1 MGVFLITVTALDII
15 LLIGVASMQPRPG
28 LVSSFE
34 LGRRA
39 KQMSRDAK
47 AALRREKH
55 LPDIIALLRSVVAIL
70 LVVATVLLIVSLGW
84 AWGVVTALLL
94 ALLYGSIARVKF
106 IHRLSHRLYQKL
118 EPRLVNLSE
127 KSPGFFRFIR
137 GADAIDTDA
146 HHRFDSREE
155 LQRLIEQAEDVL
167 TRDERTLITHALA
180 FPERQV
186 KSIMTPR
193 RDIKTIKKSEFLG
206 PLVLSELHEL
216 GHSRLPVIAGS
227 LDHVVGILHLQ
238 DLLSLDI
245 KQSVTAEKAMEAKVH
260 YIYEEDSLERALAT
274 FVKTHH
280 HLLIVINDARETVG
294 LITLHDVISA
304 LLGRRISEEDADD

>member
-1 MGVFLITVTALDII
+1 
-15 LLIGVASMQPRPG
+15 MQPRPS

-39 KQMSRDAK
+39 KQMSREAK
-47 AALRREKH
+47 VALRREKH
-55 LPDIIALLRSVVAIL
+55 LPDILALLRIFVAVL
-70 LVVATVLLIVSLGW
+70 LVVATILLIVALGW
-84 AWGVVTALLL
+84 AWGVVTGLLV
-94 ALLYGSIARVKF
+94 AVLYGSIARLKF
-106 IHRLSHRLYQKL
+106 VQRLFQGLYEKL
-118 EPRLVNLSE
+118 EPRLLNLAE

-137 GADAIDTDA
+137 GVEAFDTDA

-155 LQRLIEQAEDVL
+155 LQRLIEKADDVL
-167 TRDERTLITHALA
+167 TRDERTLIVHALD

-193 RDIKTIKKSEFLG
+193 KAIKTIKKSEFLG

-216 GHSRLPVIAGS
+216 GHSRLPVIAGN
-227 LDHVVGILHLQ
+227 LDHVVGVLHLQ

-260 YIYEEDSLERALAT
+260 YIHEDDSLERALAT